1 MKNKII
7 IKIILF
13 IVIILTPN
21 IVSATKV
28 ELLTNQN
35 EIEAG
40 EEVTIVIKV
49 KEIDIEEG
57 INSLQGQFIYN
68 KEDWEQ
74 VTSENIKGK
83 NNWSIVY
90 NDENSNSEGK
100 FILINLGEGKNN
112 DQELCEIK
120 LKAKNKIVNSESEIK
135 LIDLYT
141 TDGEQMIELQEENIT
156 IHIQA
161 NQQLQMIV
169 IITGIILIVLCFTIL
184 VIGKKYRKKVN
195 K

>member
-13 IVIILTPN
+13 IVIILIPN